1 MTTILTQGATR
12 IDIELIFV
20 EMQTSYN
27 FIRTENWLGWTD
39 AMLSIVFEWGCPNL
53 TVPLIYHDTNM
64 PTPENPDG
72 CNVMYPL
79 AARRV

>member
-1 MTTILTQGATR
+1 
-12 IDIELIFV
+12 
-20 EMQTSYN
+20 MQSSYS
-27 FIRTENWLGWTD
+27 FIRKNAWLGWTN

-53 TVPLIYHDTNM
+53 TVPLIYHDNNK
-64 PTPENPDG
+64 PTTENPDG